1 MIWYRII
8 FKRKV
13 RLEEKENEKRR
24 KGENKTDQRKPIAEF
39 IVLPHLF

>member
-24 KGENKTDQRKPIAEF
+24 KGENKTDQGKLVEEF